1 MLSTCHQ
8 SCKHVERVRK
18 FQVRICLKN
27 EILLPFL
34 NWALKYLVAELGQFG
49 RKVWSSLIF
58 EIEKQKSPSEVN
70 NQPSGKPGKPPF
82 YSIYHVSANEKK
94 YQGSTTKSGSLK
106 TRKMTLVDKHNAT
119 TEKLTNHIL
128 LKFIKNTPYND
139 GKIFQIVWVY
149 FTRNL

>member
-27 EILLPFL
+27 EILVPFL

-70 NQPSGKPGKPPF
+70 NQPSGKPPS
-82 YSIYHVSANEKK
+82 YSIYPYHVSANEKK
-94 YQGSTTKSGSLK
+94 I
-106 TRKMTLVDKHNAT
+106 R
-119 TEKLTNHIL
+119 
-128 LKFIKNTPYND
+128 
-139 GKIFQIVWVY
+139 
-149 FTRNL
+149 